1 MSQQHDI
8 QTTHEA
14 PSSTQVRMLQRR
26 IDDQRAL
33 MQRMIIQGGAT
44 QALEDILRQLYV
56 TLQQARDQHG
66 PN

>member
-8 QTTHEA
+8 QTTRE
-14 PSSTQVRMLQRR
+14 PPPSTQVRMLQRR

-33 MQRMIIQGGAT
+33 MQRMIVQGGAT

-66 PN
+66 AD

>member
-1 MSQQHDI
+1 
-8 QTTHEA
+8 
-14 PSSTQVRMLQRR
+14 MLQRR

-56 TLQQARDQHG
+56 TLQQARDQRG